1 MSLDTIQSLSAFHY
15 YIIPYYTII
24 NEFKALDRILNDLT
38 NHAQALITP
47 PSDVTTQE
55 QIEDTPQEQ
64 VEDTAQEQV
73 EDTPQVPLEASVSNL
88 DQI

>member
-1 MSLDTIQSLSAFHY
+1 M
-15 YIIPYYTII
+15 
-24 NEFKALDRILNDLT
+24 NDLT
-38 NHAQALITP
+38 NYAQALITP
-47 PSDVTTQE
+47 PSDVTTQK

-64 VEDTAQEQV
+64 VEDTPQEQV